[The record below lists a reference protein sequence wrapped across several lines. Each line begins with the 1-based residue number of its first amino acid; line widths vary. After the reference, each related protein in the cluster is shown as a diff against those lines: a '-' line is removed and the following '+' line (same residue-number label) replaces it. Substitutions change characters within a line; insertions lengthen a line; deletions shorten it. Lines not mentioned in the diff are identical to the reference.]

1 MSKKFG
7 QTRRLI
13 KTDGTVAHVWEGK
26 LHNWEGPALIPEG
39 DNKQREYYIHGIQY
53 SQEEWDE
60 LKKDRQGIPFYKN
73 QSMKNKL
80 SDYRN

>member
-7 QTRRLI
+7 QTRRLV
-13 KTDGTVAHVWEGK
+13 KTDGTGAYVWEGK
-26 LHNWEGPALIPEG
+26 LHSWEGPALIPEG